1 MATNASLMAVDAR
14 RVRVEPFSLLKT
26 TGHGRLCNFNCVLTT
41 VQRSKA
47 TTCAFRGKLHQ
58 ESFPLRAN
66 NYKITNIYTD
76 NIIEDYQKS
85 DVRIEDDERNPLL
98 IGISSLAPMIKPRM
112 VRSSLWLFM
121 EYYIPIAKY
130 PLSIMYYIDD
140 FKQLKLDKN
149 EPSGKLLTPL
159 EEVKRNM
166 SDQREE
172 AKENARGKAADIS
185 SKLEADIFRSR
196 FAVST

>member
-14 RVRVEPFSLLKT
+14 RVRVGPFSLLKT

-58 ESFPLRAN
+58 ESCPLRA
-66 NYKITNIYTD
+66 
-76 NIIEDYQKS
+76 
-85 DVRIEDDERNPLL
+85 
-98 IGISSLAPMIKPRM
+98 LAPMIKPRM

-130 PLSIMYYIDD
+130 PLSIMYYIDN
-140 FKQLKLDKN
+140 FKQLKSDKN
-149 EPSGKLLTPL
+149 G
-159 EEVKRNM
+159 
-166 SDQREE
+166 
-172 AKENARGKAADIS
+172 
-185 SKLEADIFRSR
+185 
-196 FAVST
+196 

>member
-58 ESFPLRAN
+58 ESFPLRA
-66 NYKITNIYTD
+66 
-76 NIIEDYQKS
+76 DYQKS

-149 EPSGKLLTPL
+149 EPSG
-159 EEVKRNM
+159 
-166 SDQREE
+166 
-172 AKENARGKAADIS
+172 
-185 SKLEADIFRSR
+185 
-196 FAVST
+196 